1 MIGKIKEIVRYK
13 ELIKSLVIRDLKVK
27 YKNSV
32 LGYLWSLLDPLLTAL
47 LFIVIFSLI
56 VRLQVE
62 NYPVFLLT
70 ALLPWGFFQASL
82 LGAVVSISGNS
93 NLIKKVYFPREIF
106 PLSAILSN
114 LINFCLSLLVF
125 VPLILILRV
134 KVSWALLWLP
144 VVIVMQGL
152 LIGGLSL
159 FVAHLNVFFNDIA
172 FLLKFALNFWF
183 YATPIFYPL
192 DMVPQRFLGIYLL
205 NPMAVLVSI
214 YRKVIMDLPLPPL
227 RFIFIAVA
235 ISVTIMVG
243 GFIFFHR
250 RENVMVKRV

>member
-1 MIGKIKEIVRYK
+1 MIAKIKEIFRYK
-13 ELIKSLVIRDLKVK
+13 DLIRNLVIRDLKVK

-32 LGYLWSLLDPLLTAL
+32 LGYLWSLVDPLLTAL
-47 LFIVIFSLI
+47 LFIIIFSII

-70 ALLPWGFFQASL
+70 ALLPWGFFQSSL
-82 LGAVVSISGNS
+82 LGAVISISGNS

-106 PLSAILSN
+106 PLSSILSN

-134 KVSWALLWLP
+134 KLSWALLWLP
-144 VVIVMQGL
+144 VVIVVQVL
-152 LIGGLSL
+152 FTGGLSL

-172 FLLKFALNFWF
+172 FLLKFALNLLF

-192 DMVPQRFLGIYLL
+192 EMVPQRFLGIYLL

-214 YRKVIMDLPLPPL
+214 YRKVIMNLPLPPL
-227 RFIFIAVA
+227 RFVFVA
-235 ISVTIMVG
+235 IALSMGIMVG
-243 GFIFFHR
+243 GLIFFHR
-250 RENVMVKRV
+250 RENAMVKRV